1 MTDLRV
7 GNGFDMHKLSEGRRL
22 VLGGVAVPF
31 EMGLVSN
38 SDGDVLTHAVID
50 ALFGAAALG
59 NIGSHFPPGDTRYRA
74 IPSLNLLKIA
84 GEVLSENGWK
94 IVNLDTTIIAEKPKL
109 TPYLAQMGQ
118 KLSETL
124 SIEPERVSVKAKTS
138 DGLGIIG
145 HSEAIAALATAL
157 IESSR
162 HE

>member
-7 GNGFDMHKLSEGRRL
+7 GSGFDMHSLSEGRRL
-22 VLGGVAVPF
+22 VLGGVTVPF
-31 EMGLVSN
+31 DKGLVSN

-59 NIGSHFPPGDTRYRA
+59 NIGSHFPPSDTRYRA

-84 GEVLSENGWK
+84 GEVLAENGWK
-94 IVNLDTTIIAEKPKL
+94 IVNLDTTVVAEKPRL
-109 TPYLAQMGQ
+109 TPYLVQMGQ
-118 KLSETL
+118 KLAQTL
-124 SIEPERVSVKAKTS
+124 GIKPEQVSVKAKTS
-138 DGLGIIG
+138 DGMGIIG
-145 HSEAIAALATAL
+145 HSEAIAAIATAL